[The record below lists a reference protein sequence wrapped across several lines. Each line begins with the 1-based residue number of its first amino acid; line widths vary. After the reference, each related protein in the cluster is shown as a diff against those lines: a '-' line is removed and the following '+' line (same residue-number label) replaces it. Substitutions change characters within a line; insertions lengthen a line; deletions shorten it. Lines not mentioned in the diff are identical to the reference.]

1 MPNYTILAVSSYLA
15 GENMNFISANMNTKR
30 TIELLAPAKN
40 LETGIAA
47 IKHGADAVYI
57 GAPKFGARYGAGN
70 ELKDIEQLVLF
81 AHKYWAKVFVTLN
94 TIIYE
99 EELEEVRTLIHQLH
113 AIGVDALIIQDMG
126 ITVLDIPP
134 IALHAST
141 QTHNYDVAK
150 VQFLEQTGFSR
161 VILAREVSINRIS
174 EIKQQTNVE
183 LEAFVHGALCVSF
196 SGQCYMSQATSGRS
210 ANRGEC
216 AQNCRLPYALIDRN
230 EEVIVKDKHLLSLKD
245 LNLSSHL
252 FEMMQAG
259 VSSFKIEG
267 RLKDI
272 QYVKN
277 ITAYYSNLLD
287 EFCNSDSN
295 FKRASSGRIYLS
307 FTPDPEKTFNRG
319 FTEYFIEGERNVV
332 GSVDSPKSKGKFIGR
347 VKSVGEGYI
356 VVDSRFPIIP
366 GDGLCF
372 YDKSDAL
379 NGFYVN
385 EVNGNKIVTEL
396 YDEVKIGEKI
406 FRNHDH
412 EFMKELSRDSA
423 ARKIPINITLTSNP
437 KEIRC
442 EISDEDSISSVYT
455 IENTFE
461 LAKDVAKAQSTLAT
475 QFTKTGDTIFE
486 TEELNVDNSYDR
498 FIPISVINEF
508 RRKALENHEEQ
519 RNVCRPI
526 EARAEANASAKY
538 YETSL
543 DYLGN
548 VTNSK
553 AREFYEQHGVESIQ
567 PGLEVLEEPVEGALV
582 MRTKYCVKKQLNS
595 CPFEKNEHPI
605 DFQEPLFLDDGV
617 NRYRLHFR
625 CAACEMEIRTID

>member
-1 MPNYTILAVSSYLA
+1 
-15 GENMNFISANMNTKR
+15 MNFISENMNTKR
-30 TIELLAPAKN
+30 TIELLAPAKD

-70 ELKDIEQLVLF
+70 EIKDIEQLVLF

-99 EELEEVRTLIHQLH
+99 EELEEVRTLIHQLY
-113 AIGVDALIIQDMG
+113 AIGVDALIVQDMG

-174 EIKQQTNVE
+174 EIKEQTNVE

-210 ANRGEC
+210 ANRGEF
-216 AQNCRLPYALIDRN
+216 AQNCRLPYALIDKN
-230 EEVIVKDKHLLSLKD
+230 EDVIVKDKHLLSLKD

-287 EFCNSDSN
+287 EFCNSDGN
-295 FKRASSGRIYLS
+295 FKRASSGKTYLS
-307 FTPDPEKTFNRG
+307 FSPDPEKTFNRG

-347 VKSVGEGYI
+347 VKSIGEGYI
-356 VVDSRFPIIP
+356 VLDSRFPIIP

-372 YDKSDAL
+372 YDTTDEL

-385 EVNGNKIVTEL
+385 EINGNKITTEL
-396 YDEVKIGEKI
+396 WNRVKVGEKI

-423 ARKIPINITLTSNP
+423 VRKIPITISLKTNA

-442 EISDEDSISSVYT
+442 EILDADSISSIFT
-455 IENTFE
+455 IENSFE
-461 LAKDVAKAQSTLAT
+461 SAKDLAKAQNTLSS
-475 QFTKTGDTIFE
+475 QFAKTGDTIFE
-486 TEELNVDNSYDR
+486 IENVQIDSSYDR
-498 FIPISVINEF
+498 FIPISIINEF

-519 RNVCRPI
+519 RNLCRPL
-526 EARAEANASAKY
+526 ETRAKADENVQY
-538 YETSL
+538 FETTL

-553 AREFYEQHGVESIQ
+553 AREFYEQHGVKTIQ

-595 CPFEKNEHPI
+595 CPFEENEHSI